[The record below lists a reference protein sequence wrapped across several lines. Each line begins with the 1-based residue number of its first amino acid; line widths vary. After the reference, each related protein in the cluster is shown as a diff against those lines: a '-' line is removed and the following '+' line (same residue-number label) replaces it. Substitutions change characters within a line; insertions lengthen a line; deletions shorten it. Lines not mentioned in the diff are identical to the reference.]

1 MLLNVTEN
9 LEIATTPAEV
19 WRLLNDTARLAAL
32 VPGVEEAIRIERSE
46 QEAYRVRVTEKV
58 GPFKVTMKLEVTV
71 TERVEPSMVGASVKG
86 GDAMGMGR
94 ATGSIGVALTPLE
107 SGTALALMVNVEV
120 LGKLATLGAPVVRRR
135 VTELFG
141 EFGRRVVA
149 SEEFQAVQS

>member
-9 LEIATTPAEV
+9 LEIGAAQAEV
-19 WRLLNDTARLAAL
+19 WKLLNDTPRLASL
-32 VPGVEEAIRIERSE
+32 VPGVEEAIRIQGSGL
-46 QEAYRVRVTEKV
+46 EAYRVRVTEKV

-71 TERVEPSMVGASVKG
+71 TGRVEPCTVDAAVKG

-94 ATGSIGVALTPLE
+94 ATGSIGVRLAASN
-107 SGTALALMVNVEV
+107 SGTALTLNVNVEV

-149 SEEFQAVQS
+149 EFQAVQS

>member
-1 MLLNVTEN
+1 VLLNVTEI
-9 LEIATTPAEV
+9 LEIGAAQAEV
-19 WRLLNDTARLAAL
+19 WRLLNDTPRLAAL
-32 VPGVEEAIRIERSE
+32 VPGVEEAVRIEGSE
-46 QEAYRVRVTEKV
+46 KEAYRVRVTEKV

-71 TERVEPSMVGASVKG
+71 TERAEPSILGAAVKG

-94 ATGSIGVALTPLE
+94 ATGSIGVTLAPLE
-107 SGTALALMVNVEV
+107 SGTALTLTVNVEV

-149 SEEFQAVQS
+149 EFQTVQS

>member
-9 LEIATTPAEV
+9 LEIGAAPADV
-19 WRLLNDTARLAAL
+19 WILLNDTVRLAAL
-32 VPGVEEAIRIERSE
+32 VPGVEEAIRIEHTE

-71 TERVEPSMVGASVKG
+71 TGRVEPLSISASVKG

-94 ATGSIGVALTPLE
+94 ATGLIGVALAPAE
-107 SGTALALMVNVEV
+107 SGTALTLTVNVEV

-149 SEEFQAVQS
+149 EFQAVQP

>member
-1 MLLNVTEN
+1 VLLNFAEN
-9 LEIATTPAEV
+9 LEIGAAQPEV
-19 WRLLNDTARLAAL
+19 WKLLDDTSKLAAL
-32 VPGVEEAIRIERSE
+32 VPGVEEAVRIERSE

-71 TERVEPSMVGASVKG
+71 TERVEPLVVTASLKG

-94 ATGSIGVALTPLE
+94 ATGSIGVALAPLE
-107 SGTALALMVNVEV
+107 SGTALTLTVNVEV

-149 SEEFQAVQS
+149 EFQAVQS